1 MVVAEPIV
9 VVMSPPC
16 TGLSGFS
23 GLNRVINPDGWHASR
38 LISLPLG
45 DLAGYIAQCQL
56 HHVRHFVCENPRGS
70 ELYTLP
76 ARIPVSSGPR
86 LVIAFPAMCMA
97 DLYDEQTKLPLRK
110 RSEVWASDE
119 RLVKPIRRF
128 VCDGS
133 HEHGVIEGSYA
144 GPNKSHWSRIRT
156 WKFAYSIALGIAGV
170 VRENHYSLCRAF
182 NSCVN
187 SDLDIIEG
195 TSVARYGAY
204 VKGDLKIAKDAVRVT
219 YKCRACNNNLYK
231 EHSKHTRVPGDC
243 RHPHVES
250 IVWTCPACSR
260 GAPRSDPAHSLV
272 PGECRW
278 HANDYRMARNRSSKG
293 QPKDPRVPAVNES
306 GAALAPIPD
315 EFGTSPE
322 DLRLRWARGEGD
334 SDAEQEMLNRA
345 LNAPD
350 TQKDRPQI
358 KSERAPRVV
367 PVKREIETQ
376 AATPGEDWSVWDLG
390 RSMQLLRSQN
400 EAVVR
405 RTLRMLHLRWWY
417 ASAKRMHDIL
427 NSTGV
432 SLSLSLSSKK

>member
-1 MVVAEPIV
+1 
-9 VVMSPPC
+9 
-16 TGLSGFS
+16 
-23 GLNRVINPDGWHASR
+23 
-38 LISLPLG
+38 
-45 DLAGYIAQCQL
+45 
-56 HHVRHFVCENPRGS
+56 
-70 ELYTLP
+70 
-76 ARIPVSSGPR
+76 
-86 LVIAFPAMCMA
+86 
-97 DLYDEQTKLPLRK
+97 
-110 RSEVWASDE
+110 
-119 RLVKPIRRF
+119 
-128 VCDGS
+128 
-133 HEHGVIEGSYA
+133 
-144 GPNKSHWSRIRT
+144 
-156 WKFAYSIALGIAGV
+156 
-170 VRENHYSLCRAF
+170 
-182 NSCVN
+182 
-187 SDLDIIEG
+187 
-195 TSVARYGAY
+195 
-204 VKGDLKIAKDAVRVT
+204 
-219 YKCRACNNNLYK
+219 
-231 EHSKHTRVPGDC
+231 
-243 RHPHVES
+243 
-250 IVWTCPACSR
+250 
-260 GAPRSDPAHSLV
+260 
-272 PGECRW
+272 
-278 HANDYRMARNRSSKG
+278 
-293 QPKDPRVPAVNES
+293 VNES

-345 LNAPD
+345 LDAPD